1 MTRDDVIRWAREA
14 GLPDPMVFA
23 IGYERLVLRAAAV
36 EREECA
42 KVCDDLIDKKEEARS
57 VLRAKKAIDS
67 GDEDDML
74 AALNHESNVS
84 LYWAGFYKCAAAI
97 RARKP

>member
-23 IGYERLVLRAAAV
+23 IGYERLVLRTAAA

-42 KVCDDLIDKKEEARS
+42 KVA
-57 VLRAKKAIDS
+57 
-67 GDEDDML
+67 DEI
-74 AALNHESNVS
+74 SNKYAFGYYGQEVDT
-84 LYWAGFYKCAAAI
+84 ADEIAAAI
-97 RARKP
+97 RARKPV

>member
-23 IGYERLVLRAAAV
+23 IGYERLVLRAAAA

-42 KVCDDLIDKKEEARS
+42 KVCDENAKRS
-57 VLRAKKAIDS
+57 ERINNR
-67 GDEDDML
+67 L
-74 AALNHESNVS
+74 AHRFDAE
-84 LYWAGFYKCAAAI
+84 AI
-97 RARKP
+97 RVRKPA

>member
-1 MTRDDVIRWAREA
+1 MTRDDVTRWAREA

-42 KVCDDLIDKKEEARS
+42 KVCDENAKRS
-57 VLRAKKAIDS
+57 ERINNR
-67 GDEDDML
+67 L
-74 AALNHESNVS
+74 AHR
-84 LYWAGFYKCAAAI
+84 FDAAAI
-97 RARKP
+97 RARKPA

>member
-23 IGYERLVLRAAAV
+23 IGYERLVLRAAAA

-42 KVCDDLIDKKEEARS
+42 KVCEARNT
-57 VLRAKKAIDS
+57 
-67 GDEDDML
+67 GDCSREDQ
-74 AALNHESNVS
+74 EST
-84 LYWAGFYKCAAAI
+84 LCAEAI
-97 RARKP
+97 RARKPA